1 MGVDSVSICTSS
13 WLRFM
18 ARANF
23 ATEILTNL
31 PKQGIPDEIY
41 IKLGGINMKIVVIG
55 GSGLIG
61 KKLVNN
67 LRQLGHEV
75 VAASPSLGINTITGQ
90 GLAEALSGAKV
101 VVDVSN
107 SPSFEDQAVMEF
119 FMTSNKNLLAAEAT
133 AGVSHHVALSVVGT
147 DRLLQS
153 GYFRAKMAQEEL
165 IETSKIPYTIVRA
178 TQFFEFVG
186 SIAYVATEGET
197 VRLPSALTQPIVSD
211 DLAAA
216 MVDFTLG
223 EPVKGIVEVAGPD
236 QIRLDELVRQ
246 FLSANQD
253 TRQVVTDANALY
265 FGSVEVND
273 QSLVPSDSNARI
285 TSTRFDDWLRRSVEQ
300 V

>member
-1 MGVDSVSICTSS
+1 
-13 WLRFM
+13 
-18 ARANF
+18 
-23 ATEILTNL
+23 
-31 PKQGIPDEIY
+31 
-41 IKLGGINMKIVVIG
+41 MKIVVIG

-75 VAASPSLGINTITGQ
+75 VPASPSLGINSITGE
-90 GLAEALSGAKV
+90 GLADALSGAQV
-101 VVDVSN
+101 VVDVTN
-107 SPSFEDQAVMEF
+107 SPSFEDKAVLEF
-119 FMTSNKNLLAAEAT
+119 FETSTRNLLAAEEA
-133 AGVSHHVALSVVGT
+133 AGVKHHVALSVVGT

-165 IETSKIPYTIVRA
+165 IKTSKIPYTIVRA

-186 SIAYVATEGET
+186 SIAYVATEGKT

-211 DLAAA
+211 DVAAA
-216 MVDFTLG
+216 LVDFTLG
-223 EPVKGIVEVAGPD
+223 EPVNGIVDVAGPD

-246 FLSANQD
+246 YLSANQD

-273 QSLVPSDSNARI
+273 QSLVPIDSNARI
-285 TSTRFDDWLRRSVEQ
+285 TSTRFEDWLSRSVDH